1 MNTLIYNISE
11 NFNFNNLKVENP
23 SLVNANNY
31 FSKIYNNNSNK
42 NFYIQLPKCKTKH
55 GIVNSNS
62 KCFCEL
68 EFNSNEKLVVEFF
81 ENLENFCLKE
91 ICANKALWFYDS
103 DNISSDDIQ
112 EYMTPIMRSY
122 KGGKKFLIKTNIKQD
137 KLIVYDENEKK
148 INLTDYDDA
157 NEFIPLL
164 NINGI
169 KFSKSSFIIEIILV
183 QFMVLYPSDSF
194 ENQILIKFNKQEIN
208 PIKQN
213 SIQDN
218 KIESNEENRI
228 NNKEDGLEVCEKLL
242 INDSSINV
250 EDSNQNEEDSSINV
264 EDSNQNEEDSNQ
276 NVEDSNQNEEDSSI
290 NIEDSNINTEDS
302 SKIPNISEKNENI
315 QFNNTNTEKSSF
327 KYLSNSLET
336 IECNNDGSIELIN
349 LDTIDENTEPIELK
363 THETIYLEIYKK
375 AKQKAKEI
383 RKNAIEAFLEAKNIK
398 NKYNLNTIM
407 EDSSSDEENELLNLN

>member
-1 MNTLIYNISE
+1 MNTLIYNIAE

-169 KFSKSSFIIEIILV
+169 RFSKSSFIIDIILV

-194 ENQILIKFNKQEIN
+194 ENQILIKLNKQEN
-208 PIKQN
+208 NSTKQN

-218 KIESNEENRI
+218 KIESNKENRI
-228 NNKEDGLEVCEKLL
+228 NNKEDSLEVCEKLL
-242 INDSSINV
+242 MNDSSIN
-250 EDSNQNEEDSSINV
+250 EETLNQNDETSNQNEEAL
-264 EDSNQNEEDSNQ
+264 NQNEETLNQ
-276 NVEDSNQNEEDSSI
+276 NDETLNQNDETLNQNDE
-290 NIEDSNINTEDS
+290 TL
-302 SKIPNISEKNENI
+302 SKIT
-315 QFNNTNTEKSSF
+315 NNTNTETNSF
-327 KYLSNSLET
+327 KYLINSLET
-336 IECNNDGSIELIN
+336 IECNNDGSIDLID
-349 LDTIDENTEPIELK
+349 LDTIAENTEPIELK

-407 EDSSSDEENELLNLN
+407 DDSSSDEENELLNLN

>member
-1 MNTLIYNISE
+1 MNTLIYNIAE

-169 KFSKSSFIIEIILV
+169 RFSKSSFIIDIILV
-183 QFMVLYPSDSF
+183 QFMVLYPCDSF

-208 PIKQN
+208 STKQE

-218 KIESNEENRI
+218 KIESNEENII
-228 NNKEDGLEVCEKLL
+228 NNKQTIKEDDLEVCEKL
-242 INDSSINV
+242 V
-250 EDSNQNEEDSSINV
+250 MKDSNQNE

-276 NVEDSNQNEEDSSI
+276 NEEDSNQNEETSNQNEETS
-290 NIEDSNINTEDS
+290 NQNED
-302 SKIPNISEKNENI
+302 
-315 QFNNTNTEKSSF
+315 TNTEKNSF
-327 KYLSNSLET
+327 KYLINSLET
-336 IECNNDGSIELIN
+336 IECNNDGSIDLIN
-349 LDTIDENTEPIELK
+349 LDTIAENTEPIELK
-363 THETIYLEIYKK
+363 THEAIYLEIYKK

-407 EDSSSDEENELLNLN
+407 DDSSSDEENELLNLN